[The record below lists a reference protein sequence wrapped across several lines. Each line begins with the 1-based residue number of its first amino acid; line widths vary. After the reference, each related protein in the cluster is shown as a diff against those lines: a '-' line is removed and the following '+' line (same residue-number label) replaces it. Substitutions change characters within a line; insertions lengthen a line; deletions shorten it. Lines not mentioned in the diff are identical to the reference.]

1 MTVAAPSLSQSNSK
15 GRSTHCDIKLETDPL
30 PLFRLL
36 DDAARDYPDC
46 PAFDYRGQ
54 SITYR
59 TYSAIVERAA
69 CGLQGLGLGKGS
81 RVGLVM
87 PNSPY
92 YAIMFFAVLKA
103 GGTVVNFNPSYTDIE
118 LVDQMNDS
126 GVSVMVCL
134 DGDSMPAKLSSI
146 IGATSVTSII
156 VCPQSQAVAVELER
170 APNTSQ
176 VIPFDWLIDNAFS
189 LLEHDIDP
197 MVDAALLQYTG
208 GTTGTAKAAVL
219 THANLYQNVRQI
231 DIWIAEL
238 ERGKEVFLAVIPFFH
253 VFALTILLLLGVGT
267 ASEIV
272 ILDHFEPL
280 TALST
285 IERKRP
291 TFLAAVPTVFAALC
305 ARLRPEGKDLSF
317 IRICISGGAPLPEQ
331 VLTDFRAL
339 TGCDICE
346 GFGLTECSPVVTV
359 NPIRGTRK
367 SGSIGLPIPGTVVE
381 LASLT
386 DRDTILGLG
395 ETGEL
400 VVSGPQVMAGYLNRP
415 DETEDVLRG
424 SRLYTGDVAFIDAD
438 GYVFIMDRIKDMI
451 ICGGFKVY
459 PRRVEEAILKHPGVE
474 ECIVAGVPARHVGE
488 TVKAWI
494 KTKSGVV
501 LTESELKEFLKPYLS
516 AVERP
521 KKFEFRTQPLPRTN
535 IGKLSRRLA
544 RLEELETD
552 SKLATSAKQAR
563 CPAEDLTTA

>member
-1 MTVAAPSLSQSNSK
+1 M
-15 GRSTHCDIKLETDPL
+15 

-36 DDAARDYPDC
+36 DDAARDFGNC
-46 PAFDYRGQ
+46 PAFDYRGR

-59 TYSAIVERAA
+59 EFGVIVERAA

-81 RVGLVM
+81 RVGLIM
-87 PNSPY
+87 PNSAY

-103 GGTVVNFNPSYTDIE
+103 GATVVNFNPAYTDLE

-126 GVSVMVCL
+126 AVSMMVCL
-134 DGDSMPAKLSSI
+134 DSDSVLAKLRSI
-146 IGATSVTSII
+146 VGATSVTSIV
-156 VCPQSQAVAVELER
+156 VCPQSEVVDVEQER
-170 APNTSQ
+170 SPSADN
-176 VIPFDWLIDNAFS
+176 VIPFDHLIDNAFS

-197 MVDAALLQYTG
+197 LVDAALLQYTG
-208 GTTGTAKAAVL
+208 GTTGSAKGAIL

-231 DIWIAEL
+231 DLWVAEL
-238 ERGKEVFLAVIPFFH
+238 ERGKEVFLAAIPFFH

-291 TFLAAVPTVFAALC
+291 TFFAAVPTVFAALC

-317 IRICISGGAPLPEQ
+317 IRICISGGAPIPEQ
-331 VLTDFRAL
+331 VLKDFLAL
-339 TGCDICE
+339 SGCDICE
-346 GFGLTECSPVVTV
+346 GFGLTECSPVVTI
-359 NPIRGTRK
+359 NPIRGIRK
-367 SGSIGLPIPGTVVE
+367 SGSIGLPIAGTVVE

-386 DRDTILGLG
+386 DRDTILGTG

-415 DETEDVLRG
+415 EETADALRG
-424 SRLYTGDVAFIDAD
+424 NRLYTGDVAFIDAD
-438 GYVFIMDRIKDMI
+438 GYVFIVDRIKDMV

-459 PRRVEEAILKHPGVE
+459 PRRVEEAIMKHPAVE

-494 KTKSGVV
+494 KTKNGTV
-501 LTESELKEFLKPYLS
+501 LSESEIKDFLKPYLS
-516 AVERP
+516 AMERP
-521 KKFEFRTQPLPRTN
+521 KKIEFRTEPLPRTN
-535 IGKLSRRLA
+535 VGKLSRRLA
-544 RLEELETD
+544 RQEEAAMDTRSE
-552 SKLATSAKQAR
+552 
-563 CPAEDLTTA
+563 PA